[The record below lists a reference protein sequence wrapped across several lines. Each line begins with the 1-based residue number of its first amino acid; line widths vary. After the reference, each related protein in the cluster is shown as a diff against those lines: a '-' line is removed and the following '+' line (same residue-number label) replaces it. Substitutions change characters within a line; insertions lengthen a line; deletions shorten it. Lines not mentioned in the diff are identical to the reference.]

1 MILFLWDEHKVE
13 RFSRRLKCE
22 QTKKKKKKKKEK
34 KNPKIMHYKR
44 KKTPRW
50 EYFIGYYNH

>member
-22 QTKKKKKKKKEK
+22 QQKKKEKKRK